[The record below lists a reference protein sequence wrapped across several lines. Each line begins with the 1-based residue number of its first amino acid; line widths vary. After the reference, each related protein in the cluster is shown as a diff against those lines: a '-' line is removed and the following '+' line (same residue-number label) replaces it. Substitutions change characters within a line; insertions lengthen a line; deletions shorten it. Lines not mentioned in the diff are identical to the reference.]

1 MNFFELI
8 LKQIRQRALSTWLTL
23 LSVTLGVT
31 LAVAILI
38 AQREAGK
45 MLGQSEFGYD
55 VLIGVKGS
63 KLQLVLNTVFQL
75 DQSPGNVT
83 YAIYGSLPER
93 FPGAYRWALPL
104 AVGDQYEGLRI
115 IATLPKAF
123 ETQQTRNAFDE
134 LQKLVERQRLNAVAI
149 QQSQPGTP
157 ERADAVQ
164 KLQEIVDDLAEL
176 RTTAAEIDEEAAAR
190 LDVATGLLREAL
202 ETLSAAQARSD
213 SVVDRLKEARRSLL
227 GSVPLLS
234 IFEYRPDR
242 TLRLAQGRAFDRL
255 KFEAVIGAD
264 VTARVGLKIGDH
276 FKATHGVTG
285 ASAMSKDD
293 HDHNEQWEVVGVME
307 RTHTA
312 LDRVILIPLV
322 TFYAIPAHEQ
332 ALVKMAEVRGFDED
346 SALPT
351 PTTPTTPGTPRT
363 TSALPAS
370 TTPSTSTTTPTAPGS
385 QALSDD
391 WDIGFSSGG
400 HEHPYF
406 FGADGRIVLDLP
418 KSKWKLSALALRSRG
433 PVQAQQMMWEINN
446 GPDAQAV
453 NPASEMR
460 QFFDT
465 FLAASTRTLLVLSV
479 LVTVVAAVSILVSI
493 YNSVAARRREI
504 AILRALGATR
514 LKVLALI
521 TLEAGLIG
529 LLGAVSGWVL
539 GHALAGVGSAA
550 LNRLVGERLDW
561 LVVGSVELLY
571 LTGVVGLAA
580 LAGLVPAMKA
590 YQTPVAANLVAE

>member
-1 MNFFELI
+1 MNFLELI
-8 LKQIRQRALSTWLTL
+8 LKQMRQRALSTWLTL

-63 KLQLVLNTVFQL
+63 KFQLVLNTVYQL

-83 YAIYGSLPER
+83 YAVYSTLPER
-93 FPGAYRWALPL
+93 FPGAYRWALPM

-123 ETQQTRNAFDE
+123 ETEQTRKAFDE
-134 LQKLVERQRLNAVAI
+134 MQQLMERQRLNAVAI
-149 QQSQPGTP
+149 QQSRPGTQ
-157 ERADAVQ
+157 ERLDAVD
-164 KLQEIVDDLAEL
+164 KLRVISEDLVEL
-176 RTTAAEIDEEAAAR
+176 RSMAMEIDEEAAAG
-190 LDVATGLLREAL
+190 LDVASKLLRDAL
-202 ETLSAAQARSD
+202 DALSAPDAPAAA
-213 SVVDRLKEARRSLL
+213 VVERLKEARRALLRSAPLL
-227 GSVPLLS
+227 G

-242 TLRLAQGRAFDRL
+242 KLRLAQGRAFDRL
-255 KFEAVIGAD
+255 KFEAVVGAD
-264 VTARVGLKIGDH
+264 VTRRVGLKVGDR
-276 FKATHGVTG
+276 FKATHGVTET
-285 ASAMSKDD
+285 SAMSKDD
-293 HDHNEQWEVVGVME
+293 HDHNEEWEVVGVME

-332 ALVKMAEVRGFDED
+332 ALVKMAEVRGVEEE
-346 SALPT
+346 APT
-351 PTTPTTPGTPRT
+351 
-363 TSALPAS
+363 S
-370 TTPSTSTTTPTAPGS
+370 PTAPRAS
-385 QALSDD
+385 PRASSDD
-391 WDIGFSSGG
+391 WDTGFSSGG

-418 KSKWKLSALALRSRG
+418 KSKWKLSALAVRSRG
-433 PVQAQQMMWEINN
+433 PVQAQQMMWEFNN

-465 FLAASTRTLLVLSV
+465 FLAASTKTLLVLSV

-529 LLGAVSGWVL
+529 LLGAVAGWVL
-539 GHALAGVGSAA
+539 GHSLAGVGSVA
-550 LNRLVGERLDW
+550 LNQLVGERLDW
-561 LVVGSVELLY
+561 LAVSSVELLY
-571 LTGVVGLAA
+571 LLGVVGLAA
-580 LAGLVPAMKA
+580 LAGLVPALKA